1 MSGFSTTYNL
11 HDDDDDDDDDVTFL
25 PSLPSSLV
33 FSSPPPLPPYP
44 PTPYPLTPLPP
55 YVPAYVIK

>member
-33 FSSPPPLPPYP
+33 FSSPPPS
-44 PTPYPLTPLPP
+44 TPLPP
-55 YVPAYVIK
+55 YPLPPNPPTPLRTCLCN

>member
-33 FSSPPPLPPYP
+33 FSFLPPLYP
-44 PTPYPLTPLPP
+44 PTPLPP
-55 YVPAYVIK
+55 TP

>member
-33 FSSPPPLPPYP
+33 FSFLPPLYPPTPLPPYP
-44 PTPYPLTPLPP
+44 LPPNPPTP
-55 YVPAYVIK
+55 